1 MAKKRRKY
9 RSKGSQGQNTWRT
22 ILVAIVGL
30 VVWWFS
36 NGGSDMLRTG
46 DVNSDNARVT
56 PAAQES
62 SQGDQNSE
70 DSSDGGL
77 QPLSEDAASDD
88 SGTTDRSA
96 SANQGG
102 SQGAAPQ
109 SRGPPGMPVIQTGK
123 LPPEAQETIALIYR
137 DGPFPFDRDGITFQ
151 NREGYLP
158 DHPRGYYREYT
169 VITPGLSHRGAKRIV
184 AGREGELYYTDDHYE
199 SFSWVVEN

>member
-70 DSSDGGL
+70 DSS
-77 QPLSEDAASDD
+77 
-88 SGTTDRSA
+88 SA